1 MLLSCEVTEAFSP
14 GSKVQLKLFSNA
26 VFPDE
31 TIDVLMSATRHSIRT
46 PMKQID
52 PLNLI
57 IRITS
62 PAAVTMSPSIGVRS
76 EQRSISS
83 SLTSVACDALSANRV
98 VPTCSKMREFFITT
112 RKALQDTFI
121 DLFRLDLGSLVS
133 LSSPFEMT
141 ARSSVEKTLFVVR

>member
-14 GSKVQLKLFSNA
+14 GPKVQLKLFSYA

-57 IRITS
+57 IPITS

-76 EQRSISS
+76 EQRSSS
-83 SLTSVACDALSANRV
+83 SLTSVACDALSANRA
-98 VPTCSKMREFFITT
+98 VPTCSNMREFFITT
-112 RKALQDTFI
+112 RKALQDTFL
-121 DLFRLDLGSLVS
+121 DLFRLDLVSLVS
-133 LSSPFEMT
+133 LSSPL
-141 ARSSVEKTLFVVR
+141 RNHS